1 MKILL
6 AHNRYQHR
14 GGEDT
19 VYEQERDLLS
29 TNGNE
34 VVEYLKDNRQ
44 LGELGKLKL
53 ATTAVW
59 SSDAFRELNKLI
71 VQVRPDVVH
80 VHNTLPQISPAI
92 YYAASRHGVPVVQT
106 LHNYRLLCANGLLM
120 RDSVVCED
128 CVGKTIGWPAIRYGC
143 YRHSRPATL
152 AVVGSTVLHKAIGT
166 FRRQVARYIAMCEF
180 ARSKLLQA
188 GVPQERIVLKPNFAV
203 DKHDGHDLDAP
214 RSGALFVG
222 RLSAEKGID
231 VLIRA
236 WKDLPVDLEL
246 MGGGELSEA
255 ARAAVSPRVHVRG
268 FVSDPDLTGAMRQAQ
283 FIVLPSLVYEGFP
296 MVIAEAF
303 AAGLP
308 IIASRLGAMAEL
320 VHDGVTG
327 LHFNPGDA
335 ADLAHK
341 VRWALAH
348 PEAMREMSA
357 HARETYERH
366 YPPQTNYRRLM
377 EIYDEA
383 RRVTPP
389 RGTRVLTLNEA

>member
-19 VYEQERDLLS
+19 VYEQERDLLA
-29 TNGNE
+29 TRGHD

-44 LGELGKLKL
+44 LDGASRLRMAADTL
-53 ATTAVW
+53 W
-59 SSDAFRELNKLI
+59 SSASFRELDALI
-71 VQVRPDVVH
+71 ERVRPDVVH

-92 YYAASRHGVPVVQT
+92 YYAAARHGVPVVQT

-120 RDSVVCED
+120 RESVVCES
-128 CVGKTIGWPAIRYGC
+128 CVGKAIGWPAVRHAC
-143 YRHSRPATL
+143 YRQSRAATI
-152 AVVGSTVLHKAIGT
+152 AVVGSTVLHRAIGT

-180 ARSKLLQA
+180 SRAKLMQA
-188 GVPQERIVLKPNFAV
+188 GVPHDRIVLKPNFAQ
-203 DKHDGHDLDAP
+203 DSHGAHDLRAP

-231 VLIRA
+231 VLIEA
-236 WKDLPVDLEL
+236 WKDSAVDLEL
-246 MGGGELSEA
+246 MGGGELSGA
-255 ARAAVSPRVHVRG
+255 QRAAASPAVHIRG
-268 FVSDPDLTGAMRQAQ
+268 FVSDPVLAAAMRRSQ
-283 FIVLPSLVYEGFP
+283 FLVLPSLVYEGFP

-320 VHDGVTG
+320 VEDGVTG
-327 LHFNPGDA
+327 LHFNAGDA
-335 ADLAHK
+335 ADLSAK
-341 VRWALAH
+341 VRWAAAN
-348 PEAMREMSA
+348 PAAMHQMSLN
-357 HARETYERH
+357 AREKYLRH
-366 YPPQTNYRRLM
+366 YTPQANYERLM

-383 RRVTPP
+383 RRVTPT
-389 RGTRVLTLNEA
+389 RGAHGLTLNEA

>member
-19 VYEQERDLLS
+19 VYEQERDLLAA
-29 TNGNE
+29 NGNE

-44 LGELGKLKL
+44 LGELSKLKL
-53 ATTAVW
+53 ATTALW
-59 SSDAFRELNKLI
+59 SSDAYRELSELI
-71 VQVRPDVVH
+71 AKARPDVVH

-92 YYAASRHGVPVVQT
+92 YYAASRSGVPVVQT

-128 CVGKTIGWPAIRYGC
+128 CIGKAIPWPAIRHGC
-143 YRHSRPATL
+143 YRQSRPATL
-152 AVVGSTVLHKAIGT
+152 AVVGSTIVHRAVGT

-180 ARSKLLQA
+180 SRSKLLQA
-188 GVPQERIVLKPNFAV
+188 GVMPDRIVLKPNFAV
-203 DKHDGHDLDAP
+203 DKHEGRDLQAP

-231 VLIRA
+231 VLVNA
-236 WKDLPVDLEL
+236 WKDVPIDLAL
-246 MGGGELSEA
+246 IGGGQLSDELRVA
-255 ARAAVSPRVHVRG
+255 ASPRVQIRG
-268 FVSDPDLTGAMRQAQ
+268 FVSDPDLTDAMRRSQ
-283 FIVLPSLVYEGFP
+283 FLVLPSLVYEGFP

-320 VHDGVTG
+320 VEDGVTG
-327 LHFNPGDA
+327 LHFHAGDA
-335 ADLAHK
+335 ADLAQK
-341 VRWALAH
+341 VRWAVDH
-348 PEAMREMSA
+348 PEAMRQMSA
-357 HARETYERH
+357 RARDTYLRH
-366 YPPQTNYRRLM
+366 YTPHANYRRLM

-389 RGTRVLTLNEA
+389 RGTRMLTMNEA

>member
-19 VYEQERDLLS
+19 VYEQERDLL
-29 TNGNE
+29 TANGDE
-34 VVEYLKDNRQ
+34 VIEYLKDNRQ
-44 LGELGKLKL
+44 LGELSKIKL
-53 ATTAVW
+53 ATTALW
-59 SSDAFRELNKLI
+59 SSDAYRELSELI
-71 VQVRPDVVH
+71 ARVRPDVVH

-92 YYAASRHGVPVVQT
+92 YYAASRSGVPVVQT

-128 CVGKTIGWPAIRYGC
+128 CVGKAIAWPAILHAC
-143 YRHSRPATL
+143 YRQSRPATL
-152 AVVGSTVLHKAIGT
+152 AVVGSTIVHRAIGT

-180 ARSKLLQA
+180 SRSKLLQA
-188 GVPQERIVLKPNFAV
+188 GVTPDRIVLKPNFAV
-203 DKHDGHDLDAP
+203 DKHEGRDLQAP

-222 RLSAEKGID
+222 RLSAEKGVD
-231 VLIRA
+231 VLIHA
-236 WKDLPVDLEL
+236 WKDVPIDLGL
-246 MGGGELSEA
+246 IGGGQLSDEL
-255 ARAAVSPRVHVRG
+255 RAAASPRVQIRG
-268 FVSDPDLTGAMRQAQ
+268 FVSDPELTDAMRQSQ
-283 FIVLPSLVYEGFP
+283 FLVLPSLVYEGFP

-320 VHDGVTG
+320 VEDGVTG
-327 LHFNPGDA
+327 LHFQAGDA
-335 ADLAHK
+335 ADLAQK
-341 VRWALAH
+341 VRWAVDN
-348 PEAMREMSA
+348 PEAMRQMSA
-357 HARETYERH
+357 RARDTYLRH
-366 YPPQTNYRRLM
+366 YTPHANYRRLM

-389 RGTRVLTLNEA
+389 RGARMLTMNEA